1 MVETVKGLA
10 VPLPW
15 GLLTLPQAWSPC
27 FLKPAFPTGQDPDG
41 AQLLWHLE
49 LRPRH
54 IPPRAS
60 RPGPGRGPGRGR
72 GGGRGL
78 SGPRSQ
84 ACHSPASQAVSRAS
98 LSLGIIVPTSW
109 IPLTTRA
116 GGVPHTGGAQT
127 EVLPLGER
135 LGASGAFP
143 GRRVTAHV
151 RFCPPRLGS
160 SSAGRSCQGPQGPA
174 QRPGQRRDSG
184 TLTRVSWG
192 LSAGQ
197 G

>member
-60 RPGPGRGPGRGR
+60 RPGPGRGPGRRARAVGASAP
-72 GGGRGL
+72 GMPL
-78 SGPRSQ
+78 
-84 ACHSPASQAVSRAS
+84 ASQPGGVEGLPKPWDNCSNLLDYS
-98 LSLGIIVPTSW
+98 DDQSW
-109 IPLTTRA
+109 
-116 GGVPHTGGAQT
+116 GVPHTGGAQT

-143 GRRVTAHV
+143 GQRVTAHV

>member
-41 AQLLWHLE
+41 AQLLRHLE

-60 RPGPGRGPGRGR
+60 RPGLGRGPGPGR
-72 GGGRGL
+72 RARAVGASAPGMPL
-78 SGPRSQ
+78 
-84 ACHSPASQAVSRAS
+84 ASQPGGVEGLPKPWDNCSNLPDS
-98 LSLGIIVPTSW
+98 SDDQSW
-109 IPLTTRA
+109 
-116 GGVPHTGGAQT
+116 GVPHTGGAQT

-160 SSAGRSCQGPQGPA
+160 SSAGPSCQGPQGPA